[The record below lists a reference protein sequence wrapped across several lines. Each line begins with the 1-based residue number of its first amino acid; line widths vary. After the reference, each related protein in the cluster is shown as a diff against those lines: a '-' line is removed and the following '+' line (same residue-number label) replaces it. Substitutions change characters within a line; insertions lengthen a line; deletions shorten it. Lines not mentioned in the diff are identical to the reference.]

1 MFKSRKQGQFMKNFS
16 SKNNDDYYS
25 LMSEHF
31 PSSAGSIS
39 QKLQAFPRYVSR
51 QQQAVYLFKW
61 ELFKQVLEVHG
72 SIVELG
78 VYMGS
83 GLFSFA
89 SFSEIMEPYNYQRR
103 IVGFDTFSG
112 FPEVSTKD
120 QSTDYESPQFKK
132 GGFSIS
138 ENHLDS
144 LRESVE
150 LFDKNRFISHLPKI
164 ELVPGD
170 VTITLPEFL
179 RTNPH
184 TLISLLYLDLDLYEP
199 TLAAL
204 NALFD
209 RVVRGG
215 IIAFDEINN
224 PMWPGET
231 EAFLEFFKGK
241 SVALKKCSFEPARC
255 YFVKD

>member
-1 MFKSRKQGQFMKNFS
+1 MKKFS
-16 SKNNDDYYS
+16 SKGNEAYQASMED
-25 LMSEHF
+25 HF
-31 PSSAGSIS
+31 LNSSGSIP

-51 QQQAVYLFKW
+51 QQQAVYLYKW

-72 SIVELG
+72 SILEFG

-89 SFSEIMEPYNYQRR
+89 SFSAILEPYNYQRR
-103 IVGFDTFSG
+103 IIGFDTFTG
-112 FPEVSTKD
+112 FPDVSDKD
-120 QSTDYESPQFKK
+120 KSSQYASPELKK

-138 ENHLDS
+138 DTHLSDIEHSIEMFDS
-144 LRESVE
+144 
-150 LFDKNRFISHLPKI
+150 NRFINHLPKI
-164 ELVPGD
+164 ELIPGD
-170 VTITLPEFL
+170 VLKTLPKFL
-179 RTNPH
+179 KTNSH

-199 TLAAL
+199 TMSAL
-204 NALFD
+204 HALYD

-231 EAFLEFFKGK
+231 EAFLKFFKDK
-241 SVALKKCSFEPARC
+241 PVALKKFSFEPARC
-255 YFVKD
+255 YFVKQ